1 MFRLVVFRPFVGEV
15 LVGWV
20 SSCTEEG
27 LNVKM
32 EFFDD
37 IHIPKHLL
45 FESCVLYVIWGLFFL
60 FFFLNSANIL
70 TILAFRE
77 NKPGYGKTVRTIFT

>member
-1 MFRLVVFRPFVGEV
+1 MFRPFVGEV

-45 FESCVLYVIWGLFFL
+45 FESCVL
-60 FFFLNSANIL
+60 
-70 TILAFRE
+70 
-77 NKPGYGKTVRTIFT
+77 